1 MPSTLRKS
9 NQSIHSSNSGE
20 INCANYS
27 PPRGLKDIF
36 SSKSKSLEFE
46 TFLAAIDEEN
56 EDQVMVTRLKFVLRC
71 RLLGSCVKH
80 KDIGSSSDEMQNTQE
95 NKNLQKENEIRVNI
109 NFLFRFTLP
118 KLYKY

>member
-1 MPSTLRKS
+1 
-9 NQSIHSSNSGE
+9 
-20 INCANYS
+20 
-27 PPRGLKDIF
+27 
-36 SSKSKSLEFE
+36 
-46 TFLAAIDEEN
+46 
-56 EDQVMVTRLKFVLRC
+56 MVTRLKFVLRC